1 MLRSKNDNMELA
13 FLYAAL
19 QWSSQLS
26 LLSIVIPKYL
36 AAVCDSKATLWMVY
50 VFSIGVRL
58 LVILK
63 RVHLSG

>member
-1 MLRSKNDNMELA
+1 MLRSKNDNMKLA
-13 FLYAAL
+13 FLYAVL

-36 AAVCDSKATLWMVY
+36 AADCDSKTTLCIVY
-50 VFSIGVRL
+50 LFRIGSRL

-63 RVHLSG
+63 RVHFSG

>member
-1 MLRSKNDNMELA
+1 MLRSKNDSMKLA
-13 FLYAAL
+13 FLYAVL

-36 AAVCDSKATLWMVY
+36 AADCVSKTSLCIVY
-50 VFSIGVRL
+50 LFIIGSRL

-63 RVHLSG
+63 SVHFPG